1 MSLYRAF
8 LWLWIGGLIL
18 FAILI
23 MLGLPLGVTE
33 VPGGILDHQAAGS
46 AAEVDRIQHV
56 WRSAGLWNQAAI
68 AMIGDLIFIGIYGL
82 GSLLGGLHFRRSTM
96 RPVSILGV
104 LISIAAVTF
113 VITDY
118 AETIAQFIQLTRFEG
133 DDGLASLAASVRPVK
148 IASWLVTFFGIIA
161 CLVIRRK
168 ARRTA

>member
-18 FAILI
+18 FAIVI
-23 MLGLPLGVTE
+23 MLGLPLGVSE
-33 VPGGILDHQAAGS
+33 VAGGILDHQAAGS
-46 AAEVDRIQHV
+46 AAEVDRIQQV

-68 AMIGDLIFIGIYGL
+68 AMIGDLIFIGIYGA

-104 LISIAAVTF
+104 LIAIAAAAF
-113 VITDY
+113 LITDY
-118 AETIAQFIQLTRFEG
+118 AETIAQFIQLTRFKG
-133 DDGLASLAASVRPVK
+133 DDSLASLAASVRPVK
-148 IASWLVTFFGIIA
+148 IASWLFTFCGIIA